1 MLLFVLAYIGGV
13 LTIASPCILPVL
25 PFVFARADQPFLRRG
40 LPMLLGMAA
49 TFAIIATLAAV
60 GGGWAVQANEYGRY
74 AAIALLALFG
84 VTLLFPELSD
94 RLTRP
99 LVAVGGRLSESADR
113 NEHAGG
119 VWPSLLRGVWPSLLL
134 GVATGLLWAPCAGPV
149 LGLILTGAALEGAN
163 VQTTLLLLA
172 YAAGAATSLALALLV
187 GGRVFA
193 AMKRSLGAG
202 EWVRRGL
209 GAAVLVAVVAIAFGV
224 DTGFLTQVSLANTAS
239 LEQSLVD
246 RFRPAGGRVDAKPQS
261 STVMAGGAMMSANPS
276 MAMSAKPQSMAM
288 SADPGGRQGG
298 EASSS
303 TVMAGGAMM
312 SANPSM
318 AMTAK
323 PRSMAMSADPG
334 GRQGG
339 DASSS
344 TVMAGGAMMSANPS
358 MAITAKPQS
367 MAMSA
372 DPGAMMKAAPAAA
385 SENLPVEGALPSL
398 SGAVEWLNSPPLTA
412 ESLKGKVVLVDF
424 WTYSCINCLR
434 SIPYVRAWAQKY
446 KDQGLVVIGVHAP
459 EFPFEKNIDNVKN
472 AVARLKIDYPVAI
485 DNDYA
490 IWRAFS
496 NEYWPAD
503 YFIDAEGRIRHHFFG
518 EGDYAQSEIAIQE
531 LLAEAGKRDLP
542 ASVVAVNATG
552 AEAASDEPDV
562 KSPETYIG
570 YTRAENFASPGGAVS
585 DATHDYSLADLE
597 LNHWGLAGDWKVGGE
612 YATLAKKDGAISFRF
627 HARDLHLVLGPGAD
641 GAPVR
646 FRVTVDG
653 AAPGESHGAD
663 VNADGEGVVTENRL
677 YQLVRQTGPI
687 VDRTFTIQFLDPDVQ
702 AYAFTFG

>member
-1 MLLFVLAYIGGV
+1 MFLFLLAYIGGV
-13 LTIASPCILPVL
+13 LTILSPCILPVL

-40 LPMLLGMAA
+40 LPLLLGMAA
-49 TFAIIATLAAV
+49 TFAVIATLAAV

-99 LVAVGGRLSESADR
+99 LVALGGRLSESADR
-113 NEHAGG
+113 NEHAG
-119 VWPSLLRGVWPSLLL
+119 SVWPSLLL

-149 LGLILTGAALEGAN
+149 LGLILTGAALQGAN

-202 EWVRRGL
+202 EWIRRGL
-209 GAAVLVAVVAIAFGV
+209 GAAVLVAVVAIALGV
-224 DTGFLTQVSLANTAS
+224 DTGFLTQVSLASTAS
-239 LEQSLVD
+239 LEQSLID
-246 RFRPAGGRVDAKPQS
+246 RFHPAGGRVDTTPS
-261 STVMAGGAMMSANPS
+261 SSVVMAGGGAMMSANPS
-276 MAMSAKPQSMAM
+276 MMMSANAPTIAMNGTPAGKGGAEPQSSVVTA
-288 SADPGGRQGG
+288 G
-298 EASSS
+298 
-303 TVMAGGAMM
+303 GGAMM
-312 SANPSM
+312 SANPPTM
-318 AMTAK
+318 AMN
-323 PRSMAMSADPG
+323 
-334 GRQGG
+334 
-339 DASSS
+339 
-344 TVMAGGAMMSANPS
+344 ANP
-358 MAITAKPQS
+358 A
-367 MAMSA
+367 
-372 DPGAMMKAAPAAA
+372 AMMKAAPAAA
-385 SENLPVEGALPSL
+385 AAENLPVEGSLQSL

-490 IWRAFS
+490 IWRAFN

-503 YFIDAEGRIRHHFFG
+503 YLVDAEGRIRHHYFG
-518 EGDYAQSEIAIQE
+518 EGDYAESEKVIQQ
-531 LLAEAGKRDLP
+531 LLAEAGKGNPP
-542 ASVVAVNATG
+542 ANVVSVSATG
-552 AEAASDEPDV
+552 AEAASDEADV

-570 YTRAENFASPGGAVS
+570 YMRAENFASPGGAVS
-585 DATHDYSLADLE
+585 DAAHDYSVADLK
-597 LNHWGLAGDWKVGGE
+597 LNDWGLAGAWTVGGQ
-612 YATLAKKDGAISFRF
+612 YATLDKKDGAISYRF

-646 FRVTVDG
+646 FRITIDG

-663 VNADGEGVVTENRL
+663 VDANGEGVVTENRL

-687 VDRTFTIQFLDPDVQ
+687 VDRTFTIEFLDPDVQ